1 MKIEKIMVQY
11 SHDSCERMKIMNLKE
26 YSRQNID
33 FIITNIKEKL
43 HVVNSGAMRPES
55 FDTDSYED
63 LVDIYE
69 MIMSKKSFSVSEI
82 DAIVS
87 ELGKLR
93 KK

>member
-1 MKIEKIMVQY
+1 MT
-11 SHDSCERMKIMNLKE
+11 LKE
-26 YSRQNID
+26 NSRENIEM
-33 FIITNIKEKL
+33 IITNIKEKL
-43 HVVNSGAMRPES
+43 QVVNGGAMRPES

-69 MIMSKKSFSVSEI
+69 MIMGKTSFSVSEI
-82 DAIVS
+82 DAIIT

>member
-1 MKIEKIMVQY
+1 MRKL
-11 SHDSCERMKIMNLKE
+11 NLKE
-26 YSRQNID
+26 KSRENIE
-33 FIITNIKEKL
+33 FMITNIKDKL

-55 FDTDSYED
+55 FDTDQYED

-69 MIMSKKSFSVSEI
+69 MIMNKRSFSVSEI

>member
-1 MKIEKIMVQY
+1 
-11 SHDSCERMKIMNLKE
+11 MNLKE
-26 YSRQNID
+26 NSRDNIE
-33 FIITNIKEKL
+33 FMISNIKEKMQ
-43 HVVNSGAMRPES
+43 VVNGGAMRPES
-55 FDTDSYED
+55 FDTDRYED

-93 KK
+93 KKG

>member
-1 MKIEKIMVQY
+1 
-11 SHDSCERMKIMNLKE
+11 MNLKE
-26 YSRQNID
+26 NSRENIE
-33 FIITNIKEKL
+33 FMITNIKNKL
-43 HVVNSGAMRPES
+43 QVVNSGAMRAES
-55 FDTDSYED
+55 FDTDNYED

-69 MIMSKKSFSVSEI
+69 MIMSKTSFSVSEI